1 MLLMLRLL
9 MIGSLLVSSA
19 FALSTSDTKGLDKKV
34 INFDKQRINSNA
46 RVEVKKIS
54 VFSKKDLQNGW
65 YGYVLNI
72 DAMINKKEVHA
83 KDTLFANSKLI
94 APELFDINNG
104 SSLKAFLTPKLT
116 KAYYNSKHLIYGN
129 KNAKNKIVI
138 FSDPLCPFCKDF
150 MPKVFAYVKK
160 HKKDIALYYYD
171 YPLLMVHPA
180 SKVLSLAMKVAKTEG
195 IKDLEKRVYATDFE
209 KYFSI
214 RETKPKKILAGFN
227 KVFGTHITVAQI
239 KDKKIVNDLKNDVAS
254 GDAMMVQ
261 GTPTIFVNG
270 IKDIS
275 RTKWNHLK

>member
-9 MIGSLLVSSA
+9 MIGSLLISSA
-19 FALSTSDTKGLDKKV
+19 FALSFDKKV
-34 INFDKQRINSNA
+34 VNFDKQRINSNA
-46 RVEVKKIS
+46 RVKVEKIS
-54 VFSKKDLQNGW
+54 VFSKKKLKNGW

-72 DAMINKKEVHA
+72 DAKINKKEVHA
-83 KDTLFANSKLI
+83 KDTLFTNGKLI

-104 SSLKAFLTPKLT
+104 SSLKAFLTPSLT

-129 KNAKNKIVI
+129 KNAKNKIVV

-171 YPLLMVHPA
+171 YPLLLVHPA
-180 SKVLSLAMKVAKTEG
+180 SKVLSLAMKVAKIEG
-195 IKDLEKRVYATDFE
+195 VKDLEKRVYATDFE

-227 KVFGTHITVAQI
+227 KVFGTNITVAQI
-239 KDKKIVNDLKNDVAS
+239 KDKKIIKDLKNDVKA